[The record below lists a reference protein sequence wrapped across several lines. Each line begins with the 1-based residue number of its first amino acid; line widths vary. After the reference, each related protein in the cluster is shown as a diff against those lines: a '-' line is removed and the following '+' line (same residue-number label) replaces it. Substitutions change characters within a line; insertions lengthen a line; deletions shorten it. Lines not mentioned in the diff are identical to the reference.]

1 MRRITTCLT
10 ACLVALIF
18 GVPATAQEDAAPTL
32 ISIQEFEVAP
42 AHMSAFESA
51 VEKIVQA
58 AGQAELDN
66 LYRWS
71 VYQKD
76 DVYFVVDWPSSM
88 ADFDDEEA
96 WYRQFAGT
104 PGEATLNEAFDEMAS
119 LDMAHRMWVDQ
130 EMAEFN
136 YEPSSPMDFADH
148 GGVWIATEWWRM
160 GDEDG
165 MPENTERVTALLE
178 EIDFAY
184 PVIFN
189 RNRVGEGGRV
199 SVIVPF
205 DTPAN
210 LYGSNSLQAALA
222 QADAGEEW
230 GRVMEERYSMLR
242 DVETGL
248 YTFRGDLS
256 YLPEE
261 SM

>member
-10 ACLVALIF
+10 ACLVALLLSA
-18 GVPATAQEDAAPTL
+18 PATAQEDVAPTL

-42 AHMSAFESA
+42 ADMSAFESA
-51 VEKIVQA
+51 VGKIVQA
-58 AGQAELDN
+58 AGEAELDN

-71 VYQKD
+71 VYQRD

-104 PGEATLNEAFDEMAS
+104 PGEATLNQAFDEMES

-130 EMAEFN
+130 EMTEFSYQPAN
-136 YEPSSPMDFADH
+136 PIDFADH

-160 GDEDG
+160 GAEEG
-165 MPENTERVTALLE
+165 MPENTERVTSLLE
-178 EIDFAY
+178 EIEFAY
-184 PVIFN
+184 PVILH

-210 LYGSNSLQAALA
+210 LYGSSSLEAALEA
-222 QADAGEEW
+222 ADAGERW
-230 GRVMEERYSMLR
+230 GQIMEERYAMLR
-242 DVETGL
+242 DLETGL
-248 YTFRGDLS
+248 YMFRGDLS
-256 YLPEE
+256 YLPEG